1 MSRRAKEFG
10 DRAEESVFKQ
20 LAVQQAAG
28 VITGLRW
35 LAKEGLTP
43 GWDIEYDDLPSRTRR
58 RIEVKGALAALIG
71 AFDLTANELNA
82 ALEYGP
88 DYGLA
93 LVTDTGSA

>member
-1 MSRRAKEFG
+1 LSRRAKEFG

-28 VITGLRW
+28 AITGLRW

-43 GWDIEYDDLPSRTRR
+43 GWDIEYDDLPSHTRR
-58 RIEVKGALAALIG
+58 RIEVKGALATSIG

-82 ALEYGP
+82 ALEHGKRP
-88 DYGLA
+88 TED
-93 LVTDTGSA
+93 LVGG